1 MRELRAMSVAARR
14 AMIAIAV
21 VAGVVTW
28 LGFRRTDAQ
37 STPAPAAAPEG
48 AAPVDGE
55 TTEQAAPPT
64 GNTATISFRT
74 SPGVQAT
81 VTWGETRLGVIA
93 PGEPLVL
100 VRPRD
105 SGPLDVVVRANGYLP
120 VYTRAHTFS
129 NHEMLVKLTTPEK
142 QYTLLGYRAPIDAGV
157 PEAAG
162 DAAVPSSLFYAPP
175 GAPAQPAAGGAAAPG
190 Q

>member
-1 MRELRAMSVAARR
+1 MKALARSASARR
-14 AMIAIAV
+14 AAIAV
-21 VAGVVTW
+21 AVIAGLGTW
-28 LGFRRTDAQ
+28 LGLRRTDAQ

-48 AAPVDGE
+48 AAPVAGE

-64 GNTATISFRT
+64 GNTATVSFRT
-74 SPGVQAT
+74 SPSVPAT
-81 VTWGETRLGVIA
+81 VSWGNTALGRIA
-93 PGEPLVL
+93 PGESLVV

-120 VYTRAHTFS
+120 VHTRAHTFS

-157 PEAAG
+157 PEAAT

-175 GAPAQPAAGGAAAPG
+175 GAAAQPAAGGAAAPPE